1 MRYLPGG
8 RGIAIDGVAARAP
21 ARFLGARRRELRAAP
36 ANRLQVGIHLVAV
49 TAITGCAAALY
60 IVFAFGEQRHF
71 FTSAY
76 DLGIFDQAV
85 RSYAHF
91 GAPVSLIKGVHN
103 NFGTHFSVLGD
114 HFSPIVATIA
124 PFYRAFPH
132 VQTLL
137 VAQAVLFAA
146 SIPSVWLFTRRN
158 LGALPAYLIAAAYA
172 LSWSLQTALG
182 DDFHEIAFAVPLVAV
197 AIERLDAGKL
207 RAAIIAVMFL
217 LLVKEDL
224 GVVVAAFGLVI
235 ALRVKKWRIGAI
247 VAAVGL
253 AATIIETKL
262 LIPAFGGRSGY
273 YWTYYADLG
282 SNPLSALWHVV
293 RHPIATAK
301 LATSPDAK
309 ARELKWLF
317 YPLGLASLGSSF
329 VLLAVPPIAEI
340 VLSSNPYDWP
350 LDLHYTAVVAPILT
364 LAAVDTVAKLRRLVT
379 ATATGGAIGRGS
391 RPSRR
396 RDGAR
401 RAGWVLGLG
410 YTAGV
415 LVVAVWACSR
425 MPFDQMA
432 KPWWSHTSAFQ
443 QAENAAVAVIPNGA
457 TVEVSDHLA
466 PHLTDRANVMLL
478 DTLPHNAPWVLF
490 DQAYVDW
497 PLTSYDQQQR
507 ITWLGTHGY
516 QVVFDRSQIVV
527 YHREQQ

>member
-1 MRYLPGG
+1 M
-8 RGIAIDGVAARAP
+8 P
-21 ARFLGARRRELRAAP
+21 ALALGAWRREPGAAP
-36 ANRLQVGIHLVAV
+36 ASRLQAGLHLLAV
-49 TAITGCAAALY
+49 TVITGCAAALY

-85 RSYAHF
+85 RSYAHL

-114 HFSPIVATIA
+114 HFSPILAAIA

-137 VAQAVLFAA
+137 VAQGVLFAA
-146 SIPSVWLFTRRN
+146 SIPPVWLFTRRN
-158 LGALPAYLIAAAYA
+158 LGTLPAYLIAMGYA
-172 LSWSLQTALG
+172 LSWSLQSALSN
-182 DDFHEIAFAVPLVAV
+182 DFHEIAFAVPLVAV

-207 RAAIIAVMFL
+207 RAAIIAAMLL

-224 GVVVAAFGLVI
+224 GLIVAAFGLVV
-235 ALRVKKWRIGAI
+235 ALRGKKWRIGAV
-247 VAAVGL
+247 VAVIGL
-253 AATIIETKL
+253 AATLIETKL

-293 RHPIATAK
+293 RHPIATAHFV
-301 LATSPDAK
+301 TSPEAK
-309 ARELKWLF
+309 ARLLKWLF

-364 LAAVDTVAKLRRLVT
+364 LAAVDTVAKLRRL
-379 ATATGGAIGRGS
+379 ATATVPAVGRE
-391 RPSRR
+391 RR
-396 RDGAR
+396 RGRWAIGAR
-401 RAGWVLGLG
+401 RAGWLLGLG
-410 YTAGV
+410 YGAWV
-415 LVVAVWACSR
+415 LAIAVWACSR

-432 KPWWSHTSAFQ
+432 KPWWSHTSAFER
-443 QAENAAVAVIPNGA
+443 AENAAVAVIPNGA
-457 TVEVSDHLA
+457 TVEASDHLA

-478 DTLPHNAPWVLF
+478 DTRSHNAPWVVF
-490 DQAYVDW
+490 DEAYVDW
-497 PLTSYDQQQR
+497 PLTSYDQQAR
-507 ITWLGTHGY
+507 IAWLGTHGY